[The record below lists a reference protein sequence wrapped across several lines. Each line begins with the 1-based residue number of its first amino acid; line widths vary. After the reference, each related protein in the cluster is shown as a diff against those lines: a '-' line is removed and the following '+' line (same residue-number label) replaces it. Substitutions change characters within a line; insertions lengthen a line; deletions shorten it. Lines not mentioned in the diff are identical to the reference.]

1 MLCLCVLCRVHMC
14 VYLSLSSLTALQ
26 VLNVQVPILFKA
38 IVDQFNGAIPG
49 EMIGAAS
56 DIQTAFTVAGTVLVG
71 YIGARLGASL
81 LSELRNVVF
90 SSVAQRTIRQAALS
104 VFKHLLH
111 LDYAFHARANPGGL
125 SRVIDRGI
133 KGISFAFTALLF
145 NIVPTVVEIGLVC
158 GVMTHAFGPSYALVT
173 GAMMA
178 AYAVF
183 TSRVTHWRTRFRREM
198 NSADSE
204 ASVRAH
210 DSLLQQE
217 SVKNF
222 CKEPWEAAKYNS
234 ALQRYEQASLH
245 TTRSL
250 FWLNF
255 GQQAILSAALTGVM
269 AMAGGGIV
277 NGVTSIGDL
286 VMLNTLIF
294 QLSLPLNF
302 LGSIYREMRQSF
314 VDMEALFALKRLQP
328 SVQEAT
334 NPTSLQV
341 SNGDISFSNVS
352 FSYQSHQKEQEKRNT
367 RTILDNISFKI
378 PGGKKVAF
386 VGPSGSGKSTIARLL
401 LRHVDPQTG
410 NIQIDQQDISQLSL
424 NSLRK
429 SIGIVTQDTLLFN
442 ASIRYNIAYGA
453 NDPNTDPSTISIN
466 EIERVAKA
474 AALHDQIVLKL
485 PQKYETLV
493 GERGV
498 MLSGGEK
505 QRIAIARL
513 LLKNPS
519 IMIFDESTS
528 ALDTQ
533 TENSILSAL
542 NALKQSHP
550 VTTVFIA
557 HRLTTVMDADC
568 IYVIDGGKIVQS
580 GTHEEMLNDTTSL
593 YYRLWNSQDHEKEQ

>member
-1 MLCLCVLCRVHMC
+1 MELVG
-14 VYLSLSSLTALQ
+14 SL
-26 VLNVQVPILFKA
+26 P
-38 IVDQFNGAIPG
+38 
-49 EMIGAAS
+49 
-56 DIQTAFTVAGTVLVG
+56 DIQAAFTVAGTVLIG
-71 YIGARLGASL
+71 YIGARLGSSL
-81 LSELRNVVF
+81 FSELRNVVF
-90 SSVAQRTIRQAALS
+90 STVAQRTIRQAALS
-104 VFKHLLH
+104 VFSHLLR
-111 LDYAFHARANPGGL
+111 LDHSFHTRANPGGL

-145 NIVPTVVEIGLVC
+145 NIVPTIVEIGLVC

-173 GAMMA
+173 GGMMA
-178 AYAVF
+178 GYALF
-183 TSRVTHWRTRFRREM
+183 TSKVTHWRTRFRREM

-204 ASVRAH
+204 ASVKAH

-217 SVKNF
+217 TVKNF
-222 CKEPWEAAKYNS
+222 CKEAWETKAYDS
-234 ALQRYEQASLH
+234 ALRRYEKASLD

-255 GQQAILSAALTGVM
+255 GQQAILSTALTTVM

-277 NGVTSIGDL
+277 NGTTTIGDL

-328 SVQEAT
+328 SVIEAP
-334 NPTSLQV
+334 NPKELQV
-341 SNGDISFSNVS
+341 KGGEIRFENVA
-352 FSYQSHQKEQEKRNT
+352 FSYVDDEKRK
-367 RTILDNISFKI
+367 ILRNLSFTI

-410 NIQIDQQDISQLSL
+410 IIKIDSQDISTCSLS
-424 NSLRK
+424 SLRRN
-429 SIGIVTQDTLLFN
+429 IGIVSQDTMLFN
-442 ASIRYNIAYGA
+442 SSIQYNIAYGSESE
-453 NDPNTDPSTISIN
+453 NISAS

-474 AALHDQIVLKL
+474 ASLHDQIVNNFPKG
-485 PQKYETLV
+485 YETRV
-493 GERGV
+493 GERGL

-513 LLKNPS
+513 LLKQPS
-519 IMIFDESTS
+519 IMVFDESTS

-533 TENSILSAL
+533 TEQSIL
-542 NALKQSHP
+542 NALKCVKEP
-550 VTTVFIA
+550 VTTIFIA
-557 HRLTTVMDADC
+557 HRLTTVMDSDC
-568 IYVIDGGKIVQS
+568 IHVLDGGEIVQS
-580 GTHEEMLNDTTSL
+580 GTHDELLKDPQSL
-593 YYRLWNSQDHEKEQ
+593 YYKLWNSQEREITSGEVDSK